1 MNFKGSDILKTVEE
15 YILVGGF
22 IGQQNSLKKPVK
34 LYQGTK
40 HGFRAVDFHSRC
52 DNKGATI
59 TIVRTSTGNIF
70 GGYASLP
77 WGGGSSYTNDSKA
90 FLFSVS
96 LAAKYE
102 ITYASYALQ
111 NNTS

>member
-1 MNFKGSDILKTVEE
+1 MPFGDSDILKILEE
-15 YILVGGF
+15 QFLVWGF
-22 IGQQNSLKKPVK
+22 IGQNSLKKPVK

-102 ITYASYALQ
+102 VTMASYALQ